1 MQTESDDMLV
11 SMFARML
18 REQHPVSY
26 ARARHTLDEPAHAA
40 MWTGLAEGGWLD
52 IGNAGVDEG
61 DSAQALGIGET
72 LGRTL
77 LTLPL
82 GFCAYVLGPL
92 GEAVPELAASG
103 TVLPLDQ
110 FPASGRIGTGTNDGR
125 FVDYYGRR
133 VQYYRVAPCDAD
145 RARWVIQRYDGG
157 DVEVVDGL
165 DACVALGRL
174 PDTAPAAQRVFSVP
188 PARMRAVL
196 RRALALGLAEMLG
209 AASASLDMAIA
220 YAQERRQFGR
230 LIGQYQAIKHPLAN
244 AWVALDNGRY
254 AIRQLLTEAA
264 ADGATGSGIEQTAN
278 RLVTAAATQ
287 ATRLTIQVHGGI
299 GFAWEHDAHLF
310 LKRVYRIAMRT
321 RTLAAM
327 LGGAGARCYEPAS
340 YEPAL

>member
-1 MQTESDDMLV
+1 
-11 SMFARML
+11 
-18 REQHPVSY
+18 
-26 ARARHTLDEPAHAA
+26 
-40 MWTGLAEGGWLD
+40 
-52 IGNAGVDEG
+52 
-61 DSAQALGIGET
+61 
-72 LGRTL
+72 
-77 LTLPL
+77 
-82 GFCAYVLGPL
+82 
-92 GEAVPELAASG
+92 VPELAASG

-110 FPASGRIGTGTNDGR
+110 FPASGRIDAETNNGR
-125 FVDYYGRR
+125 FVDYHGRR
-133 VQYYRVAPCDAD
+133 GQYYRVAPCDAD
-145 RARWVIQRYDGG
+145 RARWVIQRYDGAG
-157 DVEVVDGL
+157 VDVVDSL

-174 PDTAPAAQRVFSVP
+174 PDAAPAAQCVFSVP
-188 PARMRAVL
+188 PAQMSALL
-196 RRALALGLAEMLG
+196 RRALALGLAEMVG

-254 AIRQLLTEAA
+254 AMRQLLAEAA
-264 ADGATGSGIEQTAN
+264 AGGAIGSGIEQTAN

-327 LGGAGARCYEPAS
+327 LGGARDRCYEPA
-340 YEPAL
+340 L